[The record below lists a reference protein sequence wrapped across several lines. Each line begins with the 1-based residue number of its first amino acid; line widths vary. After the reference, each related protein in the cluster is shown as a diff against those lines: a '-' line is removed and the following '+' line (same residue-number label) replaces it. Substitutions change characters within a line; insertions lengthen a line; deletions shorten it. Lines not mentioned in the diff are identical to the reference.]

1 MGRKNIIVSP
11 EQESKE
17 MRTIVFITT
26 LLLLVSAG
34 NLSGQNDNPLVRS
47 GNKQYKAGKFKE
59 AEIDY
64 RKAMEL
70 SPKSFKGE
78 YNLGNSLYRQKNW
91 EEASRSYM
99 NSANKMKSG
108 DMAGKAAAFHNLGNS
123 LLKAEKFSESVEAYK
138 QSLRLNPADED
149 TRYNLSYAMRK
160 LQQQQQQQQKKDQNK
175 DDKQDNKDKQ
185 NQNQPQD
192 QQNQQQD
199 KQQQQKQQISKQDAE
214 RMLQALKNDEQ
225 KTIDKVKKQKA
236 KPVQVQVEKDW

>member
-1 MGRKNIIVSP
+1 
-11 EQESKE
+11 
-17 MRTIVFITT
+17 MRYITFITA
-26 LLLLVSAG
+26 LLLLITAG
-34 NLSGQNDNPLVRS
+34 NLPGQNDNSLVRK
-47 GNKQYKAGKFKE
+47 GNKQFKEGKFKE

-78 YNLGNSLYRQKNW
+78 YNLGSSLYRQKNW
-91 EEASRSYM
+91 EEAGRSYM
-99 NSANKMKSG
+99 NSANKMKTN
-108 DMAGKAAAFHNLGNS
+108 DVAGKAAAYHNLGNS
-123 LLKAEKFSESVEAYK
+123 LLKAEKYDESVEAYK

-160 LQQQQQQQQKKDQNK
+160 LQQQQQQQQNKDQNK

-185 NQNQPQD
+185 NQNQQQN

-199 KQQQQKQQISKQDAE
+199 KQQEQKQQISKQDAE